1 MAFWTLTVEYIRSRC
16 CTTFM
21 SSCRI
26 SKRSQKILHWT
37 VVVFHSFSMY
47 YLLETMTTYRDHSY
61 FVLCVLQNIT
71 FDAGMYWNT
80 KRQIHL
86 FHFYDLGIVLFR
98 IDMGQQKSL
107 WMQNEKKIH
116 TAVWYLLTVAMRQK
130 IRWIETNSV
139 FCRFRSFQRCTFHFS
154 HGRISVYR
162 CGFSFHRAF
171 IYFTKSWAS
180 LYRF

>member
-1 MAFWTLTVEYIRSRC
+1 MAFWTLIVEYIRSRC

-21 SSCRI
+21 SSCSRI
-26 SKRSQKILHWT
+26 SKRSKKILHWT

-47 YLLETMTTYRDHSY
+47 YLLETMTTGTSY
-61 FVLCVLQNIT
+61 SVLCVLQNIT

-107 WMQNEKKIH
+107 WMQNEKKIP